1 MAGHDDS
8 TRNWE
13 RWALAGTSE
22 ESGRLRLM
30 EEAFDAFTIAHL
42 ERIGVTQGWRCLE
55 AGAGAGSIAAWLAG
69 RAGARNV
76 VATDLRPEHLER
88 PARLG
93 VRVLRHDLS
102 LDPAPGGQF
111 DLIHARAVLEHVTSR
126 DEVVGR
132 LAGWLAPGGWL
143 LVEAVTMVPAV
154 ASLPLLRRAEEA
166 LIDVLAG
173 TVGTDLTWARRMP
186 AVLEQ
191 AGLTETSA
199 ELSGPVLRGGSP
211 LALAVLATM
220 LAAGPR
226 MIASATIT
234 AGDLDALRAQYADP
248 SLVDCSIFLV
258 TGRGRRPPAA

>member
-8 TRNWE
+8 IRNWE
-13 RWALAGTSE
+13 QWALVGTSE
-22 ESGRLRLM
+22 EYDRLLMM
-30 EEAFDAFTIAHL
+30 EEAFDAFSIAHL
-42 ERIGVTQGWRCLE
+42 ERLGVAEGWRCLE

-88 PARLG
+88 PAKLG
-93 VRVLRHDLS
+93 VRVLRHDVS
-102 LDPAPGGQF
+102 LDPAPGGEF

-126 DEVVGR
+126 DDVVGR

-143 LVEAVTMVPAV
+143 LVEAVTIVPAV
-154 ASLPLLRRAEEA
+154 AARPLLRRAEEA
-166 LIDVLAG
+166 LVDLLAR

-186 AVLEQ
+186 AVLER

-211 LALAVLATM
+211 LARATLATM
-220 LAAGPR
+220 LAAGPG
-226 MIASATIT
+226 MIASGTIT
-234 AGDLDALRAQYADP
+234 ARDLDGLRAQYADP

-258 TGRGRRPPAA
+258 AGRGRRAASA